1 MSTGLRKEAIP
12 ILDFIELALGRKV
25 KMICKEDNSQAIIAA
40 QKGYSPALRHLAR
53 HHRISLGFINET
65 FYPEQQDQYTPI
77 IIYQETN
84 EHKGDFMTKSLDRV
98 KFQKALDLIHLK
110 EPKHHKNPT

>member
-1 MSTGLRKEAIP
+1 MEIC
-12 ILDFIELALGRKV
+12 KV

-65 FYPEQQDQYTPI
+65 FYIKKFKWLFKFGIQFGQFNTNVARQIWPI
-77 IIYQETN
+77 
-84 EHKGDFMTKSLDRV
+84 LDWQWQNRYV
-98 KFQKALDLIHLK
+98 HRTSIQ
-110 EPKHHKNPT
+110 